1 MENRN
6 NVRFIA
12 MIEMPFLPGTLQQPA
27 LSVEDS
33 LRKIARDMRVLE
45 TSYQDAIREFQQRY
59 IVVVL
64 IKHACHLGSAAADL
78 GMHRNSLTRI
88 MHKLEIDPRLVRR
101 GMRGKSNDRAVAAG
115 YAQSVWRHSGD
126 SVNLNSESQEPPP
139 NAGARAGA

>member
-12 MIEMPFLPGTLQQPA
+12 TIEMPFLPGTLEQPA
-27 LSVEDS
+27 LSVKGS
-33 LRKIARDMRVLE
+33 LRKIVRDMRVLE

-64 IKHACHLGSAAADL
+64 IKHACHLGRAAADL
-78 GMHRNSLTRI
+78 GMHRNTLTRI
-88 MHKLEIDPRLVRR
+88 IHKLEIDPKLVRS
-101 GMRGKSNDRAVAAG
+101 GMRRRSNDQAVAAG

-126 SVNLNSESQEPPP
+126 HVNLNSESQEPPP
-139 NAGARAGA
+139 NTGARVGA